1 MKKLDIDTK
10 DFFSQLDED
19 TIKKAKKKD
28 KKDKKKKKDKDPFG
42 YDFDTKKSD
51 KKKHKKKE
59 FDDTNSK
66 KDKKKKNDKYKDSF
80 DKKDKKDKKKKK
92 DKESMLGD
100 STISK
105 KVLKGIKSNELR
117 EQFKK
122 QKVLIDNKK
131 FWNKD

>member
-28 KKDKKKKKDKDPFG
+28 KKDKKKKKDK
-42 YDFDTKKSD
+42 
-51 KKKHKKKE
+51 
-59 FDDTNSK
+59 
-66 KDKKKKNDKYKDSF
+66 
-80 DKKDKKDKKKKK
+80 
-92 DKESMLGD
+92 ESMLGD
-100 STISK
+100 SKISK

>member
-19 TIKKAKKKD
+19 TIKEAKKKD
-28 KKDKKKKKDKDPFG
+28 KKDKKKKKDTDPFG

-66 KDKKKKNDKYKDSF
+66 KDKKKKKKNKHEGSF
-80 DKKDKKDKKKKK
+80 DKKDKKKK
-92 DKESMLGD
+92 DEESMLGD
-100 STISK
+100 SKISK

-117 EQFKK
+117 EQFKR

>member
-66 KDKKKKNDKYKDSF
+66 KDKKKKKKNKHEGSF
-80 DKKDKKDKKKKK
+80 DKKDKKKKK

>member
-51 KKKHKKKE
+51 KKKHKKKNS
-59 FDDTNSK
+59 DDINSK
-66 KDKKKKNDKYKDSF
+66 KDKKKKKNKYTDSS
-80 DKKDKKDKKKKK
+80 DKKDKKKKK
-92 DKESMLGD
+92 DKESMLGN